1 MKRKISEQ
9 AYYDRLKELA
19 EVKKTSTNENKGGNL
34 GTLIDYKRSSDGVA
48 FGIVKENHKYYIKKG
63 GLKENLDVSDFVY
76 ISGLGNIKQYQY
88 NSLAEADKNR
98 NMLLNTINETTSLKF
113 NEDKISDEIEQAEKK
128 LDDAN
133 VAANEPIEEPT
144 DDENIDEPLDDEN
157 IEEPSDDEPLDD
169 ENIEEPSDDENIEE
183 PSDDEPLD
191 DENIEE
197 PSDDESLDDENIE
210 EPTGDE
216 DDKKDSIKSD
226 IGKIGNKIQQTSLTD
241 SQVKSYVNMFLGYF
255 KEYFL
260 KMEQSLLNDMAKKI
274 NALQKEK
281 NIDDLQKDVIS
292 EPTQDIEN
300 ITENNLNNSGFI
312 NYAES
317 MGYDKDSLLEC
328 NVEEMSNLISG
339 YANSCEDGEYDDDH
353 KTVAL
358 FLKLMPKVIDVLKNE
373 YGCDEYINKLE
384 PEMKSLEDTS
394 DVELQEA
401 LGGAIWGGLKTIGKG
416 ITDPIK
422 DKAKKVGTAIN
433 KGIENVK
440 QGAAAQSRKQDIRRG
455 TKKRNAYLDKVQEKA
470 KELIELIQQA
480 NAGAAKAGQEPIKVA
495 GLLSTIRNQ
504 ISSKNS
510 YVDLSQYK
518 MENSSEMTNT
528 EVLPDLEPEMKSLE
542 DTSDVELQEALG
554 GAIWGGLKTIG
565 KGITDPIKDKAKK
578 VGTAI
583 NKGIENVKQGA
594 AAQSRKQDIRRGT
607 KKRNAYLDKVQEKAK
622 ELIELIQQANAGA
635 AKAGQEPIKVAGLLS
650 TIRNQISS
658 KNSYVDLSQYKMEN
672 SSEMTNTEVLP
683 DVDNKISESEKKL
696 RNYIRKRLEE
706 ISGLRKVSINES
718 KKSSKLKKLD
728 KLIESQ
734 YNFYKK
740 KITVDNKI
748 SESEKFLRNYIRKRL
763 EEISGLR
770 KVNIN
775 ESKKSSKLKKLDKL
789 IESQYNLYLDLK
801 KKNIEE
807 NYNIDEIFGKSK
819 KEIFYKLDP
828 NDENAILDFFK
839 KVFSEEFNTPYSGAF
854 KNALN
859 LTPREKRYNILKQYF
874 DNNQKGTIAR
884 NNQTGELVYTL
895 KSPLIKGN
903 SLSGKGFNAG
913 Y

>member
-144 DDENIDEPLDDEN
+144 DDENIDEPL
-157 IEEPSDDEPLDD
+157 
-169 ENIEEPSDDENIEE
+169 DDENIEE

-495 GLLSTIRNQ
+495 S
-504 ISSKNS
+504 
-510 YVDLSQYK
+510 
-518 MENSSEMTNT
+518 
-528 EVLPDLEPEMKSLE
+528 
-542 DTSDVELQEALG
+542 
-554 GAIWGGLKTIG
+554 
-565 KGITDPIKDKAKK
+565 
-578 VGTAI
+578 
-583 NKGIENVKQGA
+583 
-594 AAQSRKQDIRRGT
+594 
-607 KKRNAYLDKVQEKAK
+607 
-622 ELIELIQQANAGA
+622 
-635 AKAGQEPIKVAGLLS
+635 LLS

>member
-144 DDENIDEPLDDEN
+144 DDENIDEPL
-157 IEEPSDDEPLDD
+157 
-169 ENIEEPSDDENIEE
+169 DDENIEE

-528 EVLPDLEPEMKSLE
+528 EVLP
-542 DTSDVELQEALG
+542 DVELQEALG

>member
-528 EVLPDLEPEMKSLE
+528 EVLPDVDNKISEDEYINKLEPEMKSLE

-734 YNFYKK
+734 YN
-740 KITVDNKI
+740 
-748 SESEKFLRNYIRKRL
+748 
-763 EEISGLR
+763 
-770 KVNIN
+770 
-775 ESKKSSKLKKLDKL
+775 
-789 IESQYNLYLDLK
+789 LYLDLK